1 MRKRIISLAAAAALA
16 VSALSL
22 SAFAESQGTDP
33 KLPFELSAPTNV
45 SLTYLDGNDS
55 YNTCEIA
62 YSQNNSMSQ
71 WATRNGDPDEH
82 DKVIEELNAMGYDG
96 VWVNAQVD
104 WSIDSQDDWK
114 CNEYW
119 LTDGYDA
126 DYKQHLGDWA
136 YTSMDYSAETT
147 NSAWIFR
154 GMGNA
159 NDPEDRT
166 WHGHHADGEDFDG
179 WKDVLKEDQ
188 YTLIANDDGEK
199 YAKIDLNKHTIYT
212 RVRWRVT
219 VRPLEGDDTYVVS
232 DWSDIA
238 AVGKDAVKID
248 PIKPDELDKPEIS
261 DLHYTDKDFNNYPVI
276 AFKLAV
282 SDKLKEQLTRA
293 SGTRGAIWL
302 EVEAKI
308 EGSEWVGLQGDW
320 VIKAGDMEMGLQ
332 NLMEKTGSIKKG
344 TPIKLRARYWCSQV
358 GVEQD
363 FYTQWTT
370 ISFAAETVDRIA
382 GENRF
387 GTAAEIAK
395 VSYEKAETVVLAFGL
410 NYADA
415 LAGVPLAY
423 QKNAPILLTGTK
435 SMPKETTNAIEKLGA
450 KNVIILGGEGA
461 ISKDVEKTLQNQ
473 GLTTKRLAGQSR
485 FGTATAIADELNE
498 APTDVIFVYAF
509 NSADALSVSTV
520 AALKG
525 APIIYLST
533 KGELNADTAAYLA
546 KLKKK
551 GCVKNAYVIGG
562 EGVISNDMMN
572 KAASAVGLK
581 TATRVAGQNRY
592 ETCVEVNTKFADLLT
607 GPGICVAKGLDF
619 PDALAGGVYAAIN
632 REPLFLADSYK
643 LQECQTNYLKGKKAT
658 RISVFG
664 GIGAVP
670 DNVVKV
676 IEKASK

>member
-1 MRKRIISLAAAAALA
+1 MAN
-16 VSALSL
+16 LS
-22 SAFAESQGTDP
+22 SF
-33 KLPFELSAPTNV
+33 
-45 SLTYLDGNDS
+45 
-55 YNTCEIA
+55 
-62 YSQNNSMSQ
+62 
-71 WATRNGDPDEH
+71 
-82 DKVIEELNAMGYDG
+82 
-96 VWVNAQVD
+96 
-104 WSIDSQDDWK
+104 
-114 CNEYW
+114 
-119 LTDGYDA
+119 
-126 DYKQHLGDWA
+126 
-136 YTSMDYSAETT
+136 
-147 NSAWIFR
+147 
-154 GMGNA
+154 
-159 NDPEDRT
+159 
-166 WHGHHADGEDFDG
+166 
-179 WKDVLKEDQ
+179 
-188 YTLIANDDGEK
+188 
-199 YAKIDLNKHTIYT
+199 
-212 RVRWRVT
+212 
-219 VRPLEGDDTYVVS
+219 
-232 DWSDIA
+232 
-238 AVGKDAVKID
+238 
-248 PIKPDELDKPEIS
+248 
-261 DLHYTDKDFNNYPVI
+261 
-276 AFKLAV
+276 
-282 SDKLKEQLTRA
+282 
-293 SGTRGAIWL
+293 
-302 EVEAKI
+302 
-308 EGSEWVGLQGDW
+308 
-320 VIKAGDMEMGLQ
+320 
-332 NLMEKTGSIKKG
+332 
-344 TPIKLRARYWCSQV
+344 WCSQV
-358 GVEQD
+358 GVEED
-363 FYTQWTT
+363 FYTDWAT
-370 ISFAAETVDRIA
+370 ISFSAETVDRIA

-572 KAASAVGLK
+572 KAAAAVGLEK
-581 TATRVAGQNRY
+581 ATRVAGQNRY

-643 LQECQTNYLKGKKAT
+643 LQECQTNYLKEKKAT